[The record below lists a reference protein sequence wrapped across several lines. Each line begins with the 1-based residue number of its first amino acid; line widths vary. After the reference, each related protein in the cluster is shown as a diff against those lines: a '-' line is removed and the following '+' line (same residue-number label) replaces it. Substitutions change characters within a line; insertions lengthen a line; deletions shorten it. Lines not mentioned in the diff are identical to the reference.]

1 MWACHLFLR
10 KCSALLFFFFGL
22 TGHGGSEHYQGQG
35 EAWCSQGALH
45 VLWRVLSLLKCENGE
60 FFCKDSW
67 ARHVAWWSR
76 DGSDGI
82 RTGHTE
88 PMWSPRRLKSKPR
101 RNRPMPNR
109 SHGTMA
115 KSEKAHIEAEEKQT
129 DAEQG
134 PWNQSIVRAGSYQC
148 RGGKDRCRT
157 GPMEP
162 KHSPSRLTSKPRRC
176 LMQPRCTTCA
186 LVSFFSLLL
195 LLGQL
200 NGQKRPTNIPYYSDS
215 LYLCSA

>member
-1 MWACHLFLR
+1 MGTESHDEPIDLALLSLTKKHT
-10 KCSALLFFFFGL
+10 CSASFSCKLAFTQLFSLLSFPKSHVGVPLIPPKVLCSAFLFFGL

-115 KSEKAHIEAEEKQT
+115 KSEKAHINAEEEKT
-129 DAEQG
+129 DAEQV
-134 PWNQSIVRAGSYQC
+134 PWNQSIVRVGSHRS
-148 RGGKDRCRT
+148 RGDAWC
-157 GPMEP
+157 
-162 KHSPSRLTSKPRRC
+162 SRG
-176 LMQPRCTTCA
+176 A
-186 LVSFFSLLL
+186 LHVLWWVSFPF
-195 LLGQL
+195 
-200 NGQKRPTNIPYYSDS
+200 
-215 LYLCSA
+215 CSC